1 MSRTFLASAALALA
15 ATAVACG
22 SDDPVAEIGDS
33 WAATQQALDRAV
45 ASAWEARLS
54 YGDALDAFDDGGSE
68 WDAAR
73 DKSWADFEGS
83 RALWREA
90 KQAWDTAWDNDYAY
104 WNGRGAAE
112 AAAAAREAKAVWD
125 AEEAA
130 VEDAVDAAEA
140 ALGAEGEVLSGAAAP
155 EAAAAAEAT
164 AQDAWLMVAA
174 EWTAAWDASVDA
186 WEKYAAAWQ
195 SDNPEAAEQAGAAV
209 RRAGSALSWDT
220 GWSAALDSIVKAW
233 EAAAG

>member
-1 MSRTFLASAALALA
+1 MRRTLTTLAALALA
-15 ATAVACG
+15 ATAIACG
-22 SDDPVAEIGDS
+22 NGPVADTRDS
-33 WAATQQALDRAV
+33 WEATQQALDRAV
-45 ASAWEARLS
+45 DSAWKARLS

-73 DKSWADFEGS
+73 DKAWADFEGS

-104 WNGRGAAE
+104 WNGRGAGD
-112 AAAAAREAKAVWD
+112 AAAAAIEAKAVWD

-155 EAAAAAEAT
+155 EAAAAAEET
-164 AQDAWLMVAA
+164 AMNAWLLVAA
-174 EWTAAWDASVDA
+174 EWTVAWNASMDA
-186 WEKYAAAWQ
+186 WEKYAAAWE

-209 RRAGSALSWDT
+209 RRARSALSWDT
-220 GWSAALDSIVKAW
+220 GWSAALDSIIKAW
-233 EAAAG
+233 DAAAAG